1 MDNITVTQ
9 LYSKEGE
16 NKKEIYPKSYA
27 EFINASKDGAETTV
41 QDWLEDLTTSI
52 GQITENAITLNIKI
66 SYAQTQYKNLSD
78 VKDNENIQWG
88 ENFVQPNAEF
98 PYTWKKT
105 EIKASNNNSE
115 NSVTSVSYELASVS
129 SQFTQTLYTARS
141 ADTKAITIVYDTINV
156 QGVSKPYYNDTLEH
170 ILAKPENALWSKL
183 PVSISATNP
192 NGYIATR
199 TRTNTG
205 EWGEFKIVQNAK
217 WAYNSIPVYKYKV
230 TNTVDVP
237 PVIENSEDYSNVDGW
252 ENQITESFTGYL
264 WMINATV
271 VNDVYQVNGSK
282 VWSSPTLISV
292 VNNGIQY

>member
-1 MDNITVTQ
+1 MDNIKETQ
-9 LYSKEGE
+9 LYSKEG
-16 NKKEIYPKSYA
+16 KDKTEIYPKSYA
-27 EFINASKDGAETTV
+27 NFIAASKDGTETTV
-41 QDWLEDLTTSI
+41 QNWLKDLTDSI

-78 VKDNENIQWG
+78 VKDNENISWG

-141 ADTKAITIVYDTINV
+141 ADTKEVAIVYDTINV
-156 QGVSKPYYNDTLEH
+156 QGVSKPYYNDTLEN
-170 ILAKPENALWSKL
+170 ILDKPENALWSKL
-183 PVSISATNP
+183 PVNISATNP

-205 EWGEFKIVQNAK
+205 EWGKFDIVQNAK
-217 WAYNSIPVYKYKV
+217 WAYNSIPVFKYKV

-237 PVIENSEDYSNVDGW
+237 PVIENSDDYSNVDGW

-271 VNDVYQVNGSK
+271 VNNVYQINGSK

-292 VNNGIQY
+292 VK

>member
-16 NKKEIYPKSYA
+16 NKTPIYPKSDA
-27 EFINASKDGAETTV
+27 KVIDASKAGTKTTV

-88 ENFVQPNAEF
+88 ENFVQPDAEF

-105 EIKASNNNSE
+105 EINASSNSSE
-115 NSVTSVSYELASVS
+115 NSATSVSYELASVS

-141 ADTKAITIVYDTINV
+141 ADTEEVTIKYNSINI
-156 QGVSKPYYNDTLEH
+156 QGVSQDYYNDTLEN
-170 ILAKPENALWSKL
+170 ILAKSENSLWSKS

-205 EWGEFKIVQNAK
+205 EWGAFNIAQNAK

-230 TNTVDVP
+230 TNTVDAP
-237 PVIENSEDYSNVDGW
+237 PVIENSDDYSNVEGW
-252 ENQITESFTGYL
+252 ENQITQSFTGYL
-264 WMINATV
+264 WMINATI
-271 VNDVYQVNGSK
+271 VNNVYQLNGSK

-292 VNNGIQY
+292 VK

>member
-1 MDNITVTQ
+1 MSDIIGTQ

-16 NKKEIYPKSYA
+16 TRTAICPKS
-27 EFINASKDGAETTV
+27 NAKVIDAIKGNTETNV
-41 QDWLEDLTTSI
+41 QDWLENLTTSI

-78 VKDNENIQWG
+78 VKDNESISWG
-88 ENFVQPNAEF
+88 ENFVQPDAEF

-105 EIKASNNNSE
+105 EIKASSTSSE
-115 NSVTSVSYELASVS
+115 NQTTSVSYELASVS

-141 ADTKAITIVYDTINV
+141 ADTKAVTIKYNTINV
-156 QGVSKPYYNDTLEH
+156 QGVSRPYYNDTLKN
-170 ILAKPENALWSKL
+170 ILEIPENKGIWSES
-183 PVSISATNP
+183 PVAISATNP

-199 TRTNTG
+199 TRTDTG
-205 EWGEFKIVQNAK
+205 EWGEFEIAQNAK
-217 WAYNSIPVYKYKV
+217 WAYNSIPVYKYRV
-230 TNTVDVP
+230 TETVDVP
-237 PVIENSEDYSNVDGW
+237 PVTENSDDYSNIDGW

-271 VNDVYQVNGSK
+271 VNDVYQLNGSK

-292 VNNGIQY
+292 VK